1 MRQVGRSVGDFSQR
15 GFVVVPGVLG
25 GADLAA
31 ARAEATAIC
40 RGEVGEIDG
49 VVRSPSDED
58 DLTALSRY
66 LCIHFPHKLSPLL
79 LGFGRL
85 PAVVDALADVI
96 GPNVKMMQSMLFIKA
111 PGKPGQAWH
120 QDESH
125 IPTRDRSLTAAWI
138 ALDDATRENGALWV
152 IPGSHRNGVLWP
164 MGPHDRDDEF
174 DPGHEAHDFPF
185 EESQAVSCEVPAGG
199 VVFFSGYLPHRSFRN
214 RSTGFRRALVNHYMS
229 AESLLPWDWDG
240 RLAATRDNRD
250 IVLVRGEDPYAY
262 KGTEDLTFPFLRPET
277 PAQRHAAQKVF

>member
-1 MRQVGRSVGDFSQR
+1 MVSARARFFEDNGYL
-15 GFVVVPGVLG
+15 VVPDVLDADGVAALRHEE
-25 GADLAA
+25 AD
-31 ARAEATAIC
+31 IC
-40 RGEVGEIDG
+40 RGERGAVDG
-49 VVRSPSDED
+49 LEPLD
-58 DLTALSRY
+58 DADDDAVMRQY
-66 LCIHFPHKLSPLL
+66 LCIHFPHKISTLM
-79 LGFGRL
+79 R
-85 PAVVDALADVI
+85 DALAEPGIVDVLGELI
-96 GPNVKMMQSMLFIKA
+96 GPNVKCMQSMLFVKHA
-111 PGKPGQAWH
+111 GKPGQAWH
-120 QDESH
+120 QDEYF
-125 IPTRDRSLTAAWI
+125 IPTRDRSLAAAWI

-199 VVFFSGYLPHRSFRN
+199 VVFFSGYLLHRSFRN